1 AEWKNMAFERFSL
14 YLFLRI
20 LGIVAG
26 VACACWALMEQ
37 QLTGPA
43 RGLLLVLSL
52 FLTVWQVYSLHRF
65 ITRVNRKLALFL
77 EAIRYSDFSIR
88 FSADNTLGKSFRDL
102 NRQFNQVLEAFREA
116 RAEKEAN
123 LKYIDTIV
131 QQINVGVLSFDSAG
145 QVELINPA
153 AFRLLGIYR
162 LRNIG
167 ELEGSHAGLANL
179 FWRIPSGSKSLY
191 PMADDRQLSVSATGL
206 RLQGK
211 MIKLVSLQNIHAELQ
226 EKELEAWQN
235 LARILRHEIMNS
247 ITPIVSLIGTM
258 KEIIENDLKPYRL
271 PAEATADLKEAL
283 RTVENRS
290 RGIMNFVNAYRDY
303 TSLPKP
309 HFSALEVKDVI
320 HSVIQL
326 MDADLREEGISLS
339 SEIEPGGLV
348 ITADA
353 EQLHMVLINLIKNAR
368 DALLETPDAA
378 ILLKAYR
385 NQQQVILEIS
395 DNGPGIEAEALE
407 HIFIPFFTTKK
418 NGSGIGLSL
427 SRQIVQLH
435 GGQLRAHSVPGKGS
449 TFSILLEQ

>member
-1 AEWKNMAFERFSL
+1 MAFERFGI
-14 YLFLRI
+14 YIFLRI
-20 LGIVAG
+20 LGIIAG
-26 VACACWALMEQ
+26 IAFSCWVLVQ
-37 QLTGPA
+37 QYVTGPV
-43 RGLLLVLSL
+43 RLLILIVAVL
-52 FLTVWQVYSLHRF
+52 LTIWQIYRLYRF
-65 ITRVNRKLALFL
+65 ITRINRKLALFL
-77 EAIRYSDFSIR
+77 ESIRYSDFSIR
-88 FSADNTLGKSFRDL
+88 FSADNTLGKSFSGL

-131 QQINVGVLSFDSAG
+131 QQINIGVLSFDSSG
-145 QVELINPA
+145 KVELINPA
-153 AFRLLGIYR
+153 AFRLLGLYR
-162 LRNIG
+162 LRNIA
-167 ELEGSHAGLANL
+167 ELETSHSGLASL
-179 FWRIPSGSKSLY
+179 FWRISSGSKSLY

-211 MIKLVSLQNIHAELQ
+211 LIKLVSLQNIHAELQ
-226 EKELEAWQN
+226 DKELEAWQN

-247 ITPIVSLIGTM
+247 VTPIVSLIGTM
-258 KEIIENDLKPYRL
+258 KEIVENDLKTYKL
-271 PAEATADLKEAL
+271 PEEATADLREAL
-283 RTVENRS
+283 QTVENRS

-309 HFSALEVKDVI
+309 HFSTVRAEDIV
-320 HSVIQL
+320 HSVVQL
-326 MDADLREEGISLS
+326 MDAELKQEGIHLG
-339 SEIEPGGLV
+339 SEVRPADLH

-368 DALLETPDAA
+368 DALLQTPDAS
-378 ILLKAYR
+378 IQLKVYR
-385 NQQQVILEIS
+385 NQQQITFEIS

-427 SRQIVQLH
+427 SRQIIQLH

-449 TFSILLEQ
+449 TFSIILEQ